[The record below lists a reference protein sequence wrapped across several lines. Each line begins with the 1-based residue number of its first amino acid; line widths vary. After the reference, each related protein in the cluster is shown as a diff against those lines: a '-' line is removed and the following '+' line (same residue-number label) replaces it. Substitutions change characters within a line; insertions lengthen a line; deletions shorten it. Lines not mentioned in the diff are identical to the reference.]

1 MSKKLSD
8 KDLKDWDKFIKSKDK
23 INPKEELNRLLINKN
38 KSLLVID
45 LHGYSLD
52 QANKFVEKTI
62 NECFEKQISKV
73 NIITGKGMRSK
84 SAEDPYKSS
93 ELSILK
99 HSIPELQGRL
109 PIRVELDAL
118 NSSDFKRIL
127 KEPDNS
133 LIKQY
138 KALLKTENVD
148 LEFSEDGIDTIA
160 NLASEVNSS
169 VENIGARR
177 LHTII
182 ERVLDEI
189 SFTATDRS
197 GEKIV
202 VDSKYVKENLGQLVK
217 DNDLSKFIL

>member
-23 INPKEELNRLLINKN
+23 INTKEELNRLLINKN

-99 HSIPELQGRL
+99 YSIPEF
-109 PIRVELDAL
+109 INSNVELR
-118 NSSDFKRIL
+118 KKI
-127 KEPDNS
+127 KE
-133 LIKQY
+133 I
-138 KALLKTENVD
+138 EN
-148 LEFSEDGIDTIA
+148 
-160 NLASEVNSS
+160 N
-169 VENIGARR
+169 
-177 LHTII
+177 
-182 ERVLDEI
+182 DE
-189 SFTATDRS
+189 
-197 GEKIV
+197 K
-202 VDSKYVKENLGQLVK
+202 NLGSFNVYLK
-217 DNDLSKFIL
+217 SKNKFR